1 MSIEKKHIIYSAEDI
16 KRYLTGGMAP
26 ADMHAIEMAAL
37 DDPLLAEAIE
47 GYEGM
52 EQKDW
57 SKELLALSNQL
68 HGVKNSP
75 VIPLSKAPAFKW
87 QRAAAAILVI
97 GCTVATAYIFTNNN
111 KNQASI
117 VAKQDS
123 GANSNAVAV
132 LEPAFEN
139 KPSIPD
145 VSGTTAAA
153 GNTTVA
159 STPNQTNST
168 TPQLATADTKT
179 KADSSFIYKP
189 APAAAADFAVNDA
202 ATESTR
208 DTESR
213 EDIAVAPAA
222 KAARNNA
229 AASEA
234 SNENN
239 AFSKKETA
247 DKFKNSN
254 NANAPAN
261 NFYGQ
266 VVTPGNEPVS
276 FANVQLPNNKNGVH
290 TDANGRFNIASTDS
304 VVNVTVSS
312 MGYNAQKVTL
322 QHARA
327 ENTIVLQ
334 PKETQLTE
342 SIVIAGNGRAKVK
355 KLPPVADSTDEEEE
369 DDYAAPAGGWAEY
382 NNYLSNNLVMP
393 GEAKRKNIH
402 GEVEVSVQ
410 LKNNGEISRVR
421 VAKPLCASCDA
432 EALRLVKEGPKFEVK
447 NNRAKKVKVRVKF

>member
-52 EQKDW
+52 EQEDW
-57 SKELLALSNQL
+57 SKELLALRNQL
-68 HGVKNSP
+68 QYSKNSP
-75 VIPLSKAPAFKW
+75 VIPISKAPAFKW

-97 GCTVATAYIFTNNN
+97 ACTVATAYIFTNKN
-111 KNQASI
+111 KNEPSI

-123 GANSNAVAV
+123 AADSNPVAV

-145 VSGTTAAA
+145 VSGPTAVAE
-153 GNTTVA
+153 NPTVA
-159 STPNQTNST
+159 STPNETNST
-168 TPQLATADTKT
+168 SRQLTTAGTKIT
-179 KADSSFIYKP
+179 TDSSFIYRP
-189 APAAAADFAVNDA
+189 EPAAAADFAV
-202 ATESTR
+202 TESAR

-213 EDIAVAPAA
+213 EDIAVTPAT

-229 AASEA
+229 VASEI

-239 AFSKKETA
+239 ALSKKETA

-266 VVTPGNEPVS
+266 VVTPDNEPVS
-276 FANVQLPNNKNGVH
+276 FANVQLPNNKKGVH
-290 TDANGRFNIASTDS
+290 TDANGRFNIATTDS

-327 ENTIVLQ
+327 QNTIVLQ

-342 SIVIAGNGRAKVK
+342 SIVIAGNGTAKVK

-447 NNRAKKVKVRVKF
+447 NNRSKKVKVKVKF